1 MRKKFFSE
9 TKIFTN
15 FKNQKQDEKFTR
27 NVSARDEKS

>member
-15 FKNQKQDEKFTR
+15 FKNQKQDEKFKKFEF
-27 NVSARDEKS
+27 S